1 MIWTGI
7 VSPARRENPDIDVTP
22 PADYL
27 SLPPSAEEH
36 LLARQTDLHSALVP
50 WWMFAKVALR
60 LHSIVVWVARA
71 DGLAA
76 RTRRWLIAGVTI
88 AAANLGG
95 VAVYTV
101 HRIEEGA
108 RADERAGALQKRVN
122 DDRAEIL
129 MRLSEVNGAL
139 QRQLDD
145 MRQDIRELRRAL
157 QRLSGRDPL
166 PDKRRTDP
174 GEPESSLLDWQDG
187 LTMVRVPVDAG
198 RQRGS
203 K

>member
-1 MIWTGI
+1 MN
-7 VSPARRENPDIDVTP
+7 ADRRENPGIDVTP

-27 SLPPSAEEH
+27 AQPPTAEEH
-36 LLARQTDLHSALVP
+36 LLGRQTDLHSALVP

-60 LHSIVVWVARA
+60 LHAIVLWVARA
-71 DGLAA
+71 DGLAT

-101 HRIEEGA
+101 HRIEESA
-108 RADERAGALQKRVN
+108 RADERAGALQKRVD

-139 QRQLDD
+139 QRQLDE
-145 MRQDIRELRRAL
+145 MRYDIRELRRAL

-166 PDKRRTDP
+166 PDKRRPDP
-174 GEPESSLLDWQDG
+174 VEPESSLLEWKDG
-187 LTMVRVPVDAG
+187 LTMMQHEVDAG